1 MSFFIHLKSSSG
13 GLDVGEKFPIRV
25 NCNIGANNESQYGY
39 ERERLS
45 AIADEEFHP
54 DCFMDL
60 SLGSFER
67 PLYKDIIDIFGCP
80 VGIVPSYLFSN
91 DKTINA
97 KKAIDLLK
105 RLADGGVSFFT
116 LHLTASIE
124 LFNQAKRTR
133 QIPVTS
139 RGGSIVLRR
148 MLDTGE
154 DNIWKTIFPTII
166 EIAKEYAITVSLGT
180 TFRPAGIIEACDEV
194 HIKETENQLDLCRML
209 QSEGV
214 QVMVENIGHISL
226 NRLEKHC
233 QLLRKFHAPV
243 MPLGPIPTDDAIN
256 EDHIAAAIGASMM
269 GYMNCA
275 HIINSVTR
283 SEHSKP
289 FFSIEETIEAIKTA
303 KVAAHVIDVAKG
315 INMELD
321 TNVYIK
327 RASEASCLVCKG
339 GKCTRCGKYCPL
351 KFARNYE

>member
-13 GLDVGEKFPIRV
+13 GLDVGEKFPVRV
-25 NCNIGANNESQYGY
+25 NCNIGANNESQYDY

-45 AIADEEFHP
+45 KIADEEVLP

-67 PLYKDIIDIFGCP
+67 PLYKDIINIFGCP
-80 VGIVPSYLFSN
+80 VGVVPSYLFPD
-91 DKTINA
+91 DKTIDA
-97 KKAIDLLK
+97 KEAIDLLK
-105 RLADGGVSFFT
+105 RLADEGVSFFT

-124 LFNQAKRTR
+124 LFKQAKRTR

-148 MLDTGE
+148 MLETREG
-154 DNIWKTIFPTII
+154 NMWKTILPTII
-166 EIAKEYAITVSLGT
+166 EIAKEYAITISLGT

-194 HIKETENQLDLCRML
+194 HIKETKNQLKLCRML

-214 QVMVENIGHISL
+214 QVMVENVGHISL
-226 NRLEKHC
+226 DKLEKHC
-233 QLLRKFHAPV
+233 QLLREFHAPI

-256 EDHIAAAIGASMM
+256 EDHIASAIGASMM

-283 SEHSKP
+283 SEHSKS
-289 FFSIEETIEAIKTA
+289 FFSIDETIEAIKTA
-303 KVAAHVIDVAKG
+303 RIAAHVIDVAKG

-321 TNVYIK
+321 NNVYYE
-327 RASEASCLVCKG
+327 RASEANCLVG
-339 GKCTRCGKYCPL
+339 QEGTCTRCGNCCPL